1 MRFLLVSDLDNTLV
15 GDDQALSVLKQ
26 SLQENREQISLIYAT
41 GRSYTSARALQKE
54 QTLLEPDFW
63 ITGVGSEIYHQGT
76 RDLQWAQQLSE
87 GWDRAQAVSIA
98 QKFPPLS
105 LQPINEQNPHKISY
119 FLDPNAN
126 TDILTKLQLALTDAG
141 LAMQVVFSSNRD
153 VDILSTKGDKG
164 RAVLYL
170 RDQLNVSAEK
180 TLVCG
185 DSGNDISLFKH
196 SQLGLIVSNAQPEL
210 LDWHRNYG
218 QPSHYLA
225 DKPYAWGILEGLSHF
240 QLLESMPS
248 SPTR

>member
-1 MRFLLVSDLDNTLV
+1 MQFLLVSDLDNTLV
-15 GDDQALSVLKQ
+15 GDDQALSVLNQ

-41 GRSYTSARALQKE
+41 GRSYASARELQKE
-54 QTLLEPDFW
+54 RALLEPDFW

-76 RDLQWAQQLSE
+76 RDTQWAQQISE
-87 GWDRAQAVSIA
+87 GWDRTQAVSIA
-98 QKFPPLS
+98 QEFSPLL
-105 LQPINEQNPHKISY
+105 LQPISEQNPHKISY

-126 TDILTKLQLALTDAG
+126 TEILIDLQLALSEAG

-170 RDQLNVSAEK
+170 RNQLNIAIEK

-196 SQLGLIVSNAQPEL
+196 SQLGLIVSNAQAEL
-210 LDWHRNYG
+210 LDWHRNHG
-218 QPSHYLA
+218 QPGHYLA
-225 DKPYAWGILEGLSHF
+225 AQPYAWGILEGLNHF
-240 QLLESMPS
+240 QLLESMS
-248 SPTR
+248 SNPTQ